1 MALMSKS
8 QGEDVSKGIS
18 GTGEDPHLVRRKL
31 ALGAMGHSIG
41 ENPGS
46 GAC

>member
-8 QGEDVSKGIS
+8 QGEEVSKGIS

-31 ALGAMGHSIG
+31 SLGAMGHSIE

-46 GAC
+46 RVC